1 MPTPHRPPP
10 ASCRALRKLGE
21 DIRDAR
27 LRRKLPLDLVAQR
40 AATSRPTV
48 SRLEKGDPSVG
59 IGIIAAVL
67 QALNLLERLAN
78 VADPAQDEVGQSIT
92 RDELPKRAYVTR
104 SRKAKNNG

>member
-10 ASCRALRKLGE
+10 SARRALKKLGE

-27 LRRKLPLDLVAQR
+27 LRRKLPMEIVAER

-48 SRLEKGDPSVG
+48 ARIEKGDPSVS

-67 QALNLLERLAN
+67 QALNLLERLSD
-78 VADPAQDEVGQSIT
+78 VADPSYDDVGQNISKE
-92 RDELPKRAYVTR
+92 DLPKRAYIKR
-104 SRKAKNNG
+104 SQKGLA